1 MVDKKDQK
9 KNIIEAARRVISKQ
23 GVQGATIRAISTE
36 AKVSTGSFYHYFSSK
51 EEVLYSVM
59 DESLSVAS
67 RISKA
72 TKEQN
77 PDRSLLIDEITENIL
92 KRMKKN
98 SDNKIQFY
106 LAKEAMLGDK
116 ALQEKFK
123 EKYGEWLGQ
132 TKSLLQYIYNKPET
146 KYDDALTALLIGA
159 IDGVVLQTLLKANT
173 ASVEE
178 ITKVY
183 ELLLREG
190 LPHFFDLLLQLEKSE
205 K

>member
-1 MVDKKDQK
+1 MDKKDQK
-9 KNIIEAARRVISKQ
+9 KNIIEAARRVIGKQ
-23 GVQGATIRAISTE
+23 GVQGATIRAISIE

-67 RISKA
+67 QISKA
-72 TKEQN
+72 TKEKHTD
-77 PDRSLLIDEITENIL
+77 PSLLIDEIAENIL
-92 KRMKKN
+92 KRIKKN

-159 IDGVVLQTLLKANT
+159 IDGVALQALLKANT
-173 ASVEE
+173 ASLED
-178 ITKVY
+178 IAKVY

-190 LPHFFDLLLQLEKSE
+190 LPHFFDLLLDLDKSE
-205 K
+205 N